1 MNKQTIIVT
10 LFALLASFTAKG
22 ERLSG
27 KRMIEADKDSL
38 AILVPEAVAR
48 GDAGL

>member
-1 MNKQTIIVT
+1 MNKQAIIVT

-38 AILVPEAVAR
+38 AILILRVTVA
-48 GDAGL
+48 